1 MATTTPSGVRAH
13 AKHGGGSSESQA
25 PMTHR
30 QIMEALSGLLLGMF
44 AAILSSTIVT
54 NALPEIVADLG
65 GGQSAYTWVVTASLL
80 AMTAS
85 TPLWGKLA
93 DLISKKALVQIALV
107 VFVIGSVV
115 AGMAHNPGTLITARV
130 IQGLGAGGLSAL
142 AQIIMAAM
150 ISPRERGR
158 YSGYLGATFAVA
170 TVGGP
175 LLGGVITDTSWLGWR
190 WCLYVGV
197 PFAVIALLVLQKT
210 LNLPVVKRRVKVD
223 WAGAFFVTA
232 AVCLLLVWVTFADDK
247 YAWLSWQTYAMVG
260 GSVLL
265 TLVFLFVETRAAEPI
280 IPLRLFRNSTI
291 TLASLASMFV
301 GIAMFAG
308 TVYFSQYF
316 QLARGQSPTMSGV
329 MTIPMIGGL
338 FVSSTVSGLIIT
350 RTGRWKNW
358 LVVGGVL
365 LTAGLGLMGTMRYD
379 TPYWH
384 IALFMGLM
392 GLGVGMMMQN
402 LVLCTQNQV
411 APGDLGAASS
421 VVTFF
426 RSLGGAVGVS
436 VLGSVMASRISQYA
450 TDTIGTLGPRDRA
463 AAAESAGSGAI
474 PDMDL
479 LPPAIRTWLESAYG
493 HGIADIF
500 LYVAPV
506 AFLGLLVTLFIKEVP
521 LRTTGALAQAA
532 EASSDT
538 PDTAPDAGP
547 RASSETADAYA
558 DADVDSP
565 AAAADADPSAVSAGA
580 PTPAGADEAPGRSAA
595 VADTTATV
603 RDTAGGPLTAV
614 ATVARPEENT
624 GESTGDAD
632 ETTGGAAPAGIP
644 VRGVVRG
651 AEGVPVP
658 QAAVTLISLSG
669 RQLGRSVAQ
678 ADGTYAVDAPG
689 AGSYVLIAAADG
701 HQPQASTV
709 VVNGE
714 PVGHDILLSGTG
726 CLTGVVRAAGDGGPV
741 TGATVIVTDVRG
753 DVLATGTTGA
763 DGAFSLTD
771 LVPGPVTVAVNASG
785 YRPRAL
791 PVEVGGADTTGL
803 DVELT
808 PGARLRGV
816 VRAPHGPLADA
827 RVTLVDAAGNVVGT
841 TTTGTDGAYAFSDL
855 DGGDYTV
862 IATGFP
868 PVATALTV
876 DGTGVDGH
884 DIELAHPGE

>member
-1 MATTTPSGVRAH
+1 MATTTPNGVRAH
-13 AKHGGGSSESQA
+13 AKHGGGSSTDA

-44 AAILSSTIVT
+44 CAILSSTIVT
-54 NALPEIVADLG
+54 NALPEIVSDLG

-80 AMTAS
+80 TMTAS

-93 DLISKKALVQIALV
+93 DLISKKALVQTALV
-107 VFVIGSVV
+107 IFVIGSIV
-115 AGMAHNPGTLITARV
+115 AGTAQNPGMLITARA
-130 IQGLGAGGLSAL
+130 IQGLGGGGLAAL

-197 PFAVIALLVLQKT
+197 PFALIALVVLQKT
-210 LNLPVVKRRVKVD
+210 LNLPLVKREVKVD

-232 AVCLLLVWVTFADDK
+232 AVSLLLVWVTFADDK
-247 YAWLSWQTYAMVG
+247 YDWMSWQTGVMVG
-260 GSVLL
+260 GALVL
-265 TLVFLFVETRAAEPI
+265 TLIFLLVESKASEPI
-280 IPLRLFRNSTI
+280 IPLRLFRNRTI
-291 TLASLASMFV
+291 TLASLASLFV

-316 QLARGQSPTMSGV
+316 QLARDKSPTMSGV

-338 FVSSTVSGLIIT
+338 FISSTVSGIVIT
-350 RTGRWKNW
+350 RTGRWKAW
-358 LVVGGVL
+358 LLTGGVL
-365 LTAGLGLMGTMRYD
+365 LTAGIGLLSTIRYD

-384 IALFMGLM
+384 VGVFMALL

-411 APGDLGAASS
+411 APSDLGAASS

-436 VLGSVMASRISQYA
+436 VLGSVMSSRISHYA
-450 TDTIGTLGPRDRA
+450 ADTIGTLSPQEQA
-463 AAAESAGSGAI
+463 AAAKASGSGTI

-479 LPPAIRTWLESAYG
+479 LPPGIRTWLESAYG

-500 LYVAPV
+500 LYVAPI
-506 AFLGLLVTLFIKEVP
+506 ALLGFLVTVFIKEVP

-532 EASSDT
+532 QEQ
-538 PDTAPDAGP
+538 
-547 RASSETADAYA
+547 
-558 DADVDSP
+558 
-565 AAAADADPSAVSAGA
+565 AAAAGDPVAPTAAEAASVPVGGADPAGSAVAE
-580 PTPAGADEAPGRSAA
+580 TQAA
-595 VADTTATV
+595 AEDAFAQPVS
-603 RDTAGGPLTAV
+603 AV
-614 ATVARPEENT
+614 ATAVRPE
-624 GESTGDAD
+624 GSASS
-632 ETTGGAAPAGIP
+632 GIP
-644 VRGVVRG
+644 VRGFVRG
-651 AEGVPVP
+651 ADSTPVP
-658 QAAVTLISLSG
+658 RAAVTLISLGG

-678 ADGTYAVDAPG
+678 DDGSYAVDAPS

-714 PVGHDILLSGTG
+714 PVSYDVLLSGTSG
-726 CLTGVVRAAGDGGPV
+726 MTGVVRAADTGQPV
-741 TGATVIVTDVRG
+741 KDAMVIVTDVRG
-753 DVLATGTTGA
+753 DLLATGTAGEQ
-763 DGAFSLTD
+763 GEFSFAE
-771 LVPGPVTVAVNASG
+771 LVPGAVTVAVNAAG

-791 PVEVGGADTTGL
+791 PVEIGATGVTR
-803 DVELT
+803 VEADLET
-808 PGARLRGV
+808 GAHVRGV

-841 TTTGTDGAYAFSDL
+841 ATTGDDGAYAFADL
-855 DGGDYTV
+855 DGGEYTV
-862 IATGFP
+862 IATGYP
-868 PVATALTV
+868 PVASALTV
-876 DGTGVDGH
+876 AGPGVDGH